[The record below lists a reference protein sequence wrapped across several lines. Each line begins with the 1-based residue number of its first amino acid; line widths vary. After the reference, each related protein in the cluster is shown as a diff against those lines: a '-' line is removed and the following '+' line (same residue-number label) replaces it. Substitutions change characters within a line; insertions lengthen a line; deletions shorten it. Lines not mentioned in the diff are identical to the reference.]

1 MTSDNDDDDVDDD
14 KMREAEGG
22 RELRICIATHRNQK
36 KRE

>member
-1 MTSDNDDDDVDDD
+1 MTSDNDDDVDDD

-22 RELRICIATHRNQK
+22 RELRICIAKHRNQK